1 MYIERVQVKNFR
13 SIHDADITLDE
24 TTAFVGR
31 NGAGKS
37 TLLYALAAFY
47 NTAATFSAHDYYAHV
62 MMDTE
67 IRIRVT
73 FGGLR
78 SIEIA
83 EFGEYVQ
90 DGKLSVTKV
99 ITSGGHRYVG
109 SSMQIP
115 LFAELRKL
123 KATERRQKLKAET
136 DAGKLPEFP
145 TIPAADAG
153 VHAAMDAYEKDHPE
167 LTSLVEKESAFFGS
181 ANVGGGKLDKFT
193 KFVMVPAV
201 RDAGGEMEKRG
212 AILQLLDL
220 IVTRS
225 IASRKEFT
233 EFKASFEQKAKELY
247 SKENL
252 PELTKLGEMI
262 TNRLRRYAPE
272 AALEIDFSELKAPAI
287 PIPEAVVGVIE
298 DDFKVPIR
306 YTGHGLQR
314 ALVVALLEQLSQT
327 QQVVASTPSDPG
339 ATGPEGPANPAGV
352 MAHVPDV
359 VLAIEEPELY
369 LHPARSRF
377 LAKIL
382 RSLGARPTDPN
393 APVNQILYVTHSPY
407 FVDVEY
413 FDQVRMCRK
422 YSGDKDKPS
431 KTGFAM
437 FTRGQAAK
445 KLASILGADPATFT
459 ARSFVTR
466 AVPVL
471 NSIVNEGLFASVA
484 VVVEGDSDVA
494 ALWAMQARL
503 KQRWDEK
510 GIVVIAAGGKT
521 NIDRPVVVFSGL
533 GIPTF
538 FVFDGDKGVK
548 QVKDAPKSNRLLL
561 TLAGENPTD
570 FPPTECWARAAAF
583 ETDIETYLQSVVG
596 ADYIAMRDKC
606 AADCGHDR
614 PSKAMKSSEVM
625 ALFLDRAQEAKKEF
639 KALEKIVLRVSA
651 MAEGK

>member
-1 MYIERVQVKNFR
+1 MYIERVEVKNFR
-13 SIHDADITLDE
+13 SIHDADVTLDE

-31 NGAGKS
+31 NGVGKS
-37 TLLYALAAFY
+37 TLLYALSAFY
-47 NTAATFSAHDYYAHV
+47 NTAATFSVHDYYAHV
-62 MMDTE
+62 MVDTE

-78 SIEIA
+78 PVEIA

-90 DGKLSVTKV
+90 DGKLSVTKI

-109 SSMQIP
+109 ASKQIP

-123 KATERRQKLKAET
+123 KATERRQRLKAEVESG
-136 DAGKLPEFP
+136 ALPDFP
-145 TIPAADAG
+145 AIPTADAG
-153 VHAAMDAYEKDHPE
+153 VQSVMDAYEVTHPG
-167 LTSLVEKESAFFGS
+167 LTSLVERESSFFGP

-212 AILQLLDL
+212 AIMQLLDL

-225 IASRKEFT
+225 IASRKDFVD
-233 EFKASFEQKAKELY
+233 FKASFEQKARELY

-252 PELTKLGEMI
+252 PELAMLGEMI
-262 TNRLRRYAPE
+262 TKRLKQYAPE
-272 AALEIDFSELKAPAI
+272 AALEIDFSELKAPTI
-287 PIPEAVVGVIE
+287 PIPEAVVGLIE

-327 QQVVASTPSDPG
+327 QQVMGSAPSSVATSG
-339 ATGPEGPANPAGV
+339 QEAAATSPAEQLS
-352 MAHVPDV
+352 VPDV

-382 RSLGARPTDPN
+382 RSLGKRSRDQN
-393 APVNQILYVTHSPY
+393 APGNQILYVTHSPY
-407 FVDVEY
+407 FVDIEY

-422 YSGDKDKPS
+422 HAGESGSPN
-431 KTGFAM
+431 KTGFSM
-437 FTRGQAAK
+437 LTREQASK
-445 KLASILGADPATFT
+445 TLASVVGADPNTFT

-471 NSIVNEGLFASVA
+471 NSIVNEGLFATVA

-494 ALWAMQARL
+494 ALWAMQAHL
-503 KQRWDEK
+503 NQRWDEK
-510 GIVVIAAGGKT
+510 GIVVIAAGGKS

-538 FVFDGDKGVK
+538 FVFDGDKGNK
-548 QVKDAPKSNRLLL
+548 DVKDAPKGNRLLL
-561 TLAGENPTD
+561 ALAGENPTD
-570 FPPTECWARAAAF
+570 YPPTECWDRAAVF
-583 ETDIETYLQSVVG
+583 ESDIETYLQGIVG
-596 ADYIAMRDKC
+596 ADYIVRRDKC
-606 AADCGHDR
+606 AIDCGHDR
-614 PSKAMKSSEVM
+614 PSKAMKNSEVM
-625 ALFLDRAQEAKKEF
+625 SLFIKRSYEEKNEF
-639 KALEKIVLRVSA
+639 KALEKIVHRVTA